1 MNKIWITVD
10 FSSLGDQKE
19 MKQHIPGTER
29 KDLSTLNSIASENI
43 VQEWKENQDIVR
55 QSKAAFVG
63 SRPTLKTKGSSP
75 NRRKLETSGRN
86 NLMGKNRGKYQNI
99 LILVS
104 L

>member
-1 MNKIWITVD
+1 
-10 FSSLGDQKE
+10 
-19 MKQHIPGTER
+19 MKQHISGAER
-29 KDLSTLNSIASENI
+29 KDSSTLNSIASENI
-43 VQEWKENQDIVR
+43 VQEWKENQDIAR
-55 QSKAAFVG
+55 QSKTAFVD
-63 SRPTLKTKGSSP
+63 SRPTPKTKGSSP

>member
-1 MNKIWITVD
+1 MD

-19 MKQHIPGTER
+19 MKQHIPGAER
-29 KDLSTLNSIASENI
+29 KHLSTLNSIASENI
-43 VQEWKENQDIVR
+43 VQEWKENEDIVR
-55 QSKAAFVG
+55 QSKTAFVG

-75 NRRKLETSGRN
+75 NRRKLETSERN
-86 NLMGKNRGKYQNI
+86 NLMGKNRGRYQNI